1 MKRMLLLCLALGIAP
16 GFAAELP
23 ELPGTPV
30 KVRWGAKQSVAACE
44 NGVYRAAGIKQGD
57 GVEYISFRVPLTGD
71 VKGKAI
77 GFSARTTTPG
87 KTPAFYLRGY
97 DKQNKCVLS
106 WKNWA
111 SVLGEKAQTFV
122 LNAGVSVESFQW
134 ENNMIKAEGTELAC
148 LEFII
153 GSRSPADTLF
163 GAEFSDI
170 RICDAVKLPEKPAV
184 TSSATA
190 TAKLPSAGFEDL
202 GIPAKSAEQRSSIAW
217 LDEKGTHYLLIRP
230 QDHGPRGYLLLTNL
244 DTGKTEQYY
253 NPPNVRQ
260 GDNFG
265 SILTSKG
272 VFLYDQG
279 GGHVLKFDLRTRKTE
294 YLGRPDAGKVHH
306 YMVYYEA
313 PDGTVYLG
321 GYPQASITS
330 WDPKT
335 GKFRCY
341 GRMDPKEQ
349 YLNLIATDKNGYVYC
364 GIGSARAN
372 LVALDPKSGKVTQI
386 IPEEMRGLG
395 YGRAYSGADGYAY
408 LAFGKFTAKLLDGK
422 VVATNADIPEQ
433 RNVLSAKYGGRLWK
447 FPDGTRVRG
456 VDLYTKIITFE
467 DKDGKRRSIPF
478 DFVSGGLHFTSMGQ
492 DGQGRIFAST
502 SHPMHF
508 TEFNAKENKLI
519 DHGPHPIVSG
529 GNFCNIT
536 YAPDGTVYMCEYAGG
551 RMWRYLPQEGYRAGA
566 RNTPSLG
573 LSPQD
578 LNAIGKAEGGHFT
591 MVGGSI
597 LLCFGDRDGAKFTFP
612 LKVDKAGKQYLN
624 ILGYEHSIYGTMKF
638 HLDGKEIGKANLQ
651 NIVDRPREMA
661 FGPFELAE
669 GTHEVAV
676 TVHANKGDSRPMAG
690 LLGMMFAEN
699 PVKATPPP
707 KHANNPEIL
716 GAWHGL
722 ITRPRAIRVHPD
734 GQHVVMAGYAG
745 YGLCGGGFGIHDLKT
760 GKNSRIE
767 NWLDGHSC
775 IAFCFSPEGD
785 ILGGTD
791 VAAPGGGY
799 VRAKHPAIFRI
810 DWKTGKVTA
819 SQTIT
824 DADRV
829 SSVALWRGKFYA
841 ALSSGQVVV
850 ADPKTMKIERT
861 HANDSLGACPRNNL
875 QTTPDGR
882 LFLLQNFG
890 ISEFHPVTGN
900 KIPLARPGSGI
911 TVGGAVESG
920 YLYYASGSRFIRWK
934 IPAPL
939 K

>member
-1 MKRMLLLCLALGIAP
+1 MKKTLLLCLALGFVS

-23 ELPGTPV
+23 KLPGAPV
-30 KVRWGAKQSVAACE
+30 KVHWGVKQAAASCE
-44 NGVYRAAGIKQGD
+44 NGVWRIVGVKTAD
-57 GVEYISFRVPLTGD
+57 GVEYISFRVPVTGD
-71 VKGKAI
+71 VKGRAI

-87 KTPAFYLRGY
+87 TTPAFYLRGY

-111 SVLGEKAQTFV
+111 SVLGETKHVFV
-122 LNAGVSVESFQW
+122 LNAGATLENFQW
-134 ENNMIKAEGTELAC
+134 ENDMIKAEGTELAC

-153 GSRSPADTLF
+153 GSRSPAGTLF

-170 RICDAVKLPEKPAV
+170 RICDATKLPEKAAAA
-184 TSSATA
+184 ATA
-190 TAKLPSAGFEDL
+190 NLSRAGFEDL

-217 LDEKGTHYLLIRP
+217 LDEKGTHYFLIRA
-230 QDHGPRGYLLLTNL
+230 QDHGPHGYLLLTNL
-244 DTGKTEQYY
+244 DTGRTEQYY

-260 GDNFG
+260 GDSFG

-272 VFLYDQG
+272 VYLYDQG

-294 YLGRPDAGKVHH
+294 YLGRPDEGNVSH
-306 YMVYYEA
+306 YMVYHEA

-321 GYPQASITS
+321 GYPHSTITS
-330 WDPKT
+330 WDPAT
-335 GKFRCY
+335 GKFRRY
-341 GRMDPKEQ
+341 GSMDPKEQ

-372 LVALDPKSGKVTQI
+372 LTALDPKSGKVTQI
-386 IPEEMRGLG
+386 IPENLRGLG

-408 LAFGKFTAKLLDGK
+408 LAFGKYTAKLLDGK
-422 VVATNADIPEQ
+422 VVATDADIPKLRED
-433 RNVLSAKYGGRLWK
+433 LSAKYGGRAWR
-447 FPDGTRVRG
+447 FPDGARVSG
-456 VDLYTKIITFE
+456 ADLYTKVITFE
-467 DKDGKRRSIPF
+467 DVNGKRHTIPF
-478 DFVSGGLHFTSMGQ
+478 DFVSGGLQFTSMGQ
-492 DGQGRIFAST
+492 DGKGRIFAST
-502 SHPMHF
+502 CHPMHF

-519 DHGPHPIVSG
+519 DHGPHPIVGG

-536 YAPDGTVYMCEYAGG
+536 YAPDGTVYMCEYSGG
-551 RMWRYLPQEGYRAGA
+551 RMWRYLPQEKYRAGG
-566 RNTPSLG
+566 RSMPSLG
-573 LSPQD
+573 LSPQA
-578 LNAIGKAEGGHFT
+578 LNAAGKTEGGHFT
-591 MVGGSI
+591 MVAGNL

-612 LKVDKAGKQYLN
+612 LKVEKAGKQYLN
-624 ILGYEHSIYGTMKF
+624 FLCYEHAVYGTMKF
-638 HLDGKEIGKANLQ
+638 HLDGKEVGKANLQ
-651 NIVDRPREMA
+651 NIVDRPRELA
-661 FGPFELAE
+661 FGPFDLAA
-669 GTHEVAV
+669 GAHEVAV
-676 TVHANKGDSRPMAG
+676 TVHANKGDSRPMG
-690 LLGMMFAEN
+690 GILGMTFAET
-699 PVKATPPP
+699 PVKAAPPP

-716 GAWHGL
+716 GTWPGL
-722 ITRPRAIRVHPD
+722 ITRPRAIRVHSD
-734 GQHVVMAGYAG
+734 GRHVVMSGYAG
-745 YGLCGGGFGIHDLKT
+745 YGLCGGGFGIHDLAT

-767 NWLDGHSC
+767 KWLDGHSC

-810 DWKTGKVTA
+810 DWKTGKVAA
-819 SQTIT
+819 SCLIT
-824 DADRV
+824 DARWV
-829 SSVALWRGKFYA
+829 SAVALWRGKFYA
-841 ALSSGQVVV
+841 ALSDGRVAV

-861 HANDSLGACPRNNL
+861 IANGSLGNCPRNSL

-890 ISEFHPVTGN
+890 ISEFHPATGN
-900 KIPLARPGSGI
+900 KIPLARPGSEI

-920 YLYYASGSRFIRWK
+920 YLYYAGGSRIFRWK